1 LLSQHLDICFEKHHD
16 VFMRTT
22 LTVDDDLADRLVEL
36 ARETRQP
43 FKVVLNAALRRGLGE
58 QSPAAA
64 PFSYQAHPGH
74 LRAGIDDRRLN
85 EFVWELEEDRFAE
98 PADSARR

>member
-1 LLSQHLDICFEKHHD
+1 
-16 VFMRTT
+16 MRTT
-22 LTVDDDLADRLVEL
+22 LTVDDDLAERLVEL

-64 PFSYQAHPGH
+64 PFVYEAHPGE

-85 EFVWELEEDRFAE
+85 ELVWELDEERFAAG
-98 PADSARR
+98 PGGQRR

>member
-1 LLSQHLDICFEKHHD
+1 
-16 VFMRTT
+16 MRTT
-22 LTVDDDLADRLVEL
+22 LTVDDDLADRLAEL
-36 ARETRQP
+36 ARETLQP

-58 QSPAAA
+58 QSPTAA

-85 EFVWELEEDRFAE
+85 ELVWELDEDRFGE
-98 PADSARR
+98 LLGRRR

>member
-1 LLSQHLDICFEKHHD
+1 LPLMHLDICGEKHHD
-16 VFMRTT
+16 VSMRTT
-22 LTVDDDLADRLVEL
+22 LTVDDDLTERLIEL

-58 QSPAAA
+58 LSSAAA
-64 PFSYQAHPGH
+64 PFSYRAHPGR

-85 EFVWELEEDRFAE
+85 ELVWELDEDRFWRAGG
-98 PADSARR
+98 